1 MAAVGGRRQRVRWGR
16 RDDSLGYQAE
26 GEEGGRE
33 GQKGTGLETNLALGA
48 LATTLATRGRCIGES
63 ESDCLVQPVGS

>member
-1 MAAVGGRRQRVRWGR
+1 MAVAGGRRQRVRWGR

-26 GEEGGRE
+26 GEDGGRE

-48 LATTLATRGRCIGES
+48 LATTLAMQGKMYRRK
-63 ESDCLVQPVGS
+63 

>member
-1 MAAVGGRRQRVRWGR
+1 MGGKCQRVRWGR
-16 RDDSLGYQAE
+16 RDDSLGYQ
-26 GEEGGRE
+26 GRGGGRREGKE

-63 ESDCLVQPVGS
+63 ESNCLVVG